1 MIDVPYLYVNLTALC
16 CYIFIFVTFLAAKKN
31 PDIKYFI
38 VVMGGF
44 ILWTGGSILM
54 RLRVFPG
61 ITFWFLVSI
70 MSLFALAFLIFL
82 FISSFARLKG
92 FFLKA
97 VLAGLTFLLEI
108 LTALGLILDAPS
120 MLVREDG
127 GIVFVYDIGWPIL
140 FPCLFF
146 LFYIITMVFVFRHI
160 IKEKGMSTPG
170 LVYIIMGCCAVL
182 LGNMLQLIPGNVFP
196 WDTLSGIIF
205 AFLLM
210 WALYKKRMFQMR
222 LLISRSVVL
231 MIGALL
237 CILAAA
243 YFIQPLS
250 VFLDVHYNLSGSA
263 ITTIVAVLFSM
274 VITAVFVMLKK
285 LIDALFTR
293 EEQQNRLLKRF
304 STEVSQSLNTGE
316 VMRKLIGIIKEEV
329 PVGCV
334 YVCLPEDNVFMA
346 SYSSE
351 QLVKKRFSISADNPC
366 VKYLRANGQYLLLSD
381 FRKDP
386 LYLSIWK
393 SEKELFQRLS
403 LSCIF
408 ALKDGDNIVGLILL
422 SDKEKGV
429 NFSYTELN
437 FLETVS
443 SIASIAVKNA
453 GLYEQMYRE
462 ARIDSLTDTYNYRF
476 FTEHIRLEF
485 EACKDDSLGL
495 LYIDMDDFKLYNQ
508 LYGFVEGD
516 KALRLVAEIIKQSV
530 GDSGMVFRYSGKVF
544 AALLP
549 HYDGR
554 QAEMLARE
562 IKKRVNALNASPE
575 RKKFKPITFSCGIC
589 VSPYSASTYKE
600 LIDHADL
607 AVYSA
612 KESGK
617 DRIIL
622 FKGSSASFKKASERA
637 LSIVENTSNLSAA
650 YQANMTV
657 ISALTSAIDAKDHY
671 TYRHSRNVALYSAIL
686 ATAAGFNEDQIRLIY
701 EAGILHDIG
710 KISIPESILGKTGKL
725 TDEEYKT
732 IKSHVNNAIEMIRH
746 LPSMD
751 YVIPAA
757 VGHHERWDGGG
768 YPLGIAGEDIPVT
781 PRCLA
786 IADAF
791 DAMTTDRP
799 YHRAMSF
806 ESAAAQIEVGA
817 GKQFDPTLAGIFVR
831 LVREGELACVA
842 VKQ

>member
-1 MIDVPYLYVNLTALC
+1 
-16 CYIFIFVTFLAAKKN
+16 
-31 PDIKYFI
+31 
-38 VVMGGF
+38 
-44 ILWTGGSILM
+44 
-54 RLRVFPG
+54 
-61 ITFWFLVSI
+61 
-70 MSLFALAFLIFL
+70 
-82 FISSFARLKG
+82 
-92 FFLKA
+92 
-97 VLAGLTFLLEI
+97 
-108 LTALGLILDAPS
+108 
-120 MLVREDG
+120 
-127 GIVFVYDIGWPIL
+127 
-140 FPCLFF
+140 
-146 LFYIITMVFVFRHI
+146 
-160 IKEKGMSTPG
+160 
-170 LVYIIMGCCAVL
+170 
-182 LGNMLQLIPGNVFP
+182 
-196 WDTLSGIIF
+196 
-205 AFLLM
+205 
-210 WALYKKRMFQMR
+210 
-222 LLISRSVVL
+222 
-231 MIGALL
+231 
-237 CILAAA
+237 
-243 YFIQPLS
+243 
-250 VFLDVHYNLSGSA
+250 
-263 ITTIVAVLFSM
+263 
-274 VITAVFVMLKK
+274 
-285 LIDALFTR
+285 
-293 EEQQNRLLKRF
+293 
-304 STEVSQSLNTGE
+304 
-316 VMRKLIGIIKEEV
+316 
-329 PVGCV
+329 
-334 YVCLPEDNVFMA
+334 
-346 SYSSE
+346 
-351 QLVKKRFSISADNPC
+351 
-366 VKYLRANGQYLLLSD
+366 
-381 FRKDP
+381 
-386 LYLSIWK
+386 
-393 SEKELFQRLS
+393 
-403 LSCIF
+403 
-408 ALKDGDNIVGLILL
+408 
-422 SDKEKGV
+422 
-429 NFSYTELN
+429 
-437 FLETVS
+437 
-443 SIASIAVKNA
+443 
-453 GLYEQMYRE
+453 
-462 ARIDSLTDTYNYRF
+462 
-476 FTEHIRLEF
+476 
-485 EACKDDSLGL
+485 
-495 LYIDMDDFKLYNQ
+495 MDDFKLYNQ

-781 PRCLA
+781 ARCLA